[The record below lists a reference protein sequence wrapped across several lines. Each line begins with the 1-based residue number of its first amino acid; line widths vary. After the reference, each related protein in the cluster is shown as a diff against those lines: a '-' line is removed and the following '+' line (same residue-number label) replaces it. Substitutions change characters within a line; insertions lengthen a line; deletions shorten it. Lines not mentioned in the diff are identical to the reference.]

1 MNPQAI
7 KYKATINKRELN
19 LYYHDNNL
27 WFTLNNISELF
38 NCSIQKVY
46 SALEQIVKKNRT
58 TSEKFNKYIEITL
71 ENGAKS
77 KGNFY
82 NLDIIMAVGYMLNP
96 KIAMEFYQSSLSIYK
111 STLLQTNQNKK
122 GFFSRLF

>member
-1 MNPQAI
+1 M
-7 KYKATINKRELN
+7 
-19 LYYHDNNL
+19 
-27 WFTLNNISELF
+27 
-38 NCSIQKVY
+38 
-46 SALEQIVKKNRT
+46 KKNKT
-58 TSEKFNKYIEITL
+58 TSDKFNKYIEITL

-96 KIAMEFYQSSLSIYK
+96 KIAMEFYQSSLFIYK